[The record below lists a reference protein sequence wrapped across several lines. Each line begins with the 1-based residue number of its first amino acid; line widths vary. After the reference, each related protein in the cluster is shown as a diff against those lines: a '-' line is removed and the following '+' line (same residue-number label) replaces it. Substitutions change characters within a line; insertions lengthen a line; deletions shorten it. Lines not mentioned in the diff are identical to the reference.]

1 MGKGGLVPDNKFIQS
16 PGLLIREDMQVLGE
30 VLRGTGGEEREASK
44 LPYGTDVLE
53 PMNLRFNFGMGH
65 HDN

>member
-30 VLRGTGGEEREASK
+30 VLRGTGGEERER
-44 LPYGTDVLE
+44 LPSYLMELT
-53 PMNLRFNFGMGH
+53 F
-65 HDN
+65 